1 MYADVKIIEGGQL
14 IKTEKIKLKMLK
26 EFSDDIIIYENE
38 DGRAVLYFKKKND
51 YVLISI
57 YMAQTKYREKKR
69 EGQDFR

>member
-57 YMAQTKYREKKR
+57 YMA
-69 EGQDFR
+69 